1 MNSAAEI
8 LERAKQLHAAGQLS
22 AALPLYL
29 QVLLADPKN
38 GEAYFLL
45 ASAQHGL
52 GQLSDA
58 VASLRHAVR
67 VGPNV
72 PAAHNHL
79 GIALS
84 QQGQLDEA
92 IGCLRN
98 AIRLAPDSPDIAH
111 NLQVLLA
118 ERARREVAT
127 GNGLLAQAQYDDAAA
142 CFRRAL
148 ELNPENAEAH
158 NNLGTLA
165 GGRGDLPEAVE
176 CYRRAVL
183 SKPDYFD
190 AYRNLGIIYERHGRL
205 TEAVASFRRAVA
217 LRPESADALQ
227 RLGIGLRHL
236 GRMDDALEV
245 LRRAVQLDPSHAS
258 SNSTLLLTMQ
268 YHEHVNLEQL
278 AAAHR
283 EFDQRH
289 GAPLRAAW
297 PVHQNDPDPER
308 RLRVGFVSAD
318 LGTHPI
324 GYFLLRILQHLD
336 PRQVETICYS
346 DRQGPDP
353 MTERLRASAGG
364 WRHTVGQ
371 SDEQLAQMI
380 LGERI
385 DILFD
390 LAGHTGNNR
399 LLAFARKP
407 APLAVTWAG
416 YVGTT
421 GLEAMD
427 YLLADR
433 HQVLASAEP
442 FIRERVLRM
451 PDGYVCYDP
460 PDHAPLVAPLPASSR
475 GYVTFGSLNNVDKIT
490 PAVVRLWSA
499 ILRRVPEARLV
510 LKNMGMDDPAVVS
523 RLHEEFARHGV
534 AAARI
539 ELQGWSA
546 ARDALAE
553 YGLLD
558 IALDTFPYNGGLTT
572 CEALWMGVPV
582 ITCPGETFAARHGVG
597 HLSNVGLTEMI
608 AETLD
613 DYVER
618 AVTLADDLPRLAA
631 LRGGLRGRVA
641 ASPLCD
647 GKRFADNLTGVLRGA
662 WRQWCA
668 ERVKMANG

>member
-1 MNSAAEI
+1 VDYPAEI
-8 LERAKQLHAAGQLS
+8 LERAKQLHGAGQLP
-22 AALPLYL
+22 AAVPLYH
-29 QVLLADPKN
+29 QVLEADPAN

-45 ASAQHGL
+45 AAAQHGL
-52 GQLSDA
+52 GQLSEA
-58 VASLRHAVR
+58 VASLRNAVR
-67 VGPNV
+67 VGPDV
-72 PAAHNHL
+72 PAAHSHL
-79 GIALS
+79 GIVLS
-84 QQGQLDEA
+84 QQGHLDEA
-92 IGCLRN
+92 IDCLRN

-111 NLQVLLA
+111 NLQLLLA
-118 ERARREVAT
+118 ERARREVAL
-127 GNGLLAQAQYDDAAA
+127 GNRFLAQDQNDDAAV

-165 GGRGDLPEAVE
+165 GGRGDLPEAAE
-176 CYRRAVL
+176 CYCRAVQA
-183 SKPDYFD
+183 KPDHFD
-190 AYRNLGIIYERHGRL
+190 AHRNLGIIYERLGRL
-205 TEAVASFRRAVA
+205 SDAVASFRRAVE
-217 LRPESADALQ
+217 LRPDSAGALQ

-236 GRMDDALEV
+236 GRMDDALDV
-245 LRRAVQLDPSHAS
+245 LRRAVRLDPSHAIA
-258 SNSTLLLTMQ
+258 NSTMLLTMQ
-268 YHEHVNLEQL
+268 YHQHASLEQL

-283 EFDQRH
+283 EFEQRH
-289 GAPLRAAW
+289 GAPLRSAW
-297 PVHQNDPDPER
+297 PIHQNDPDPER

-318 LGTHPI
+318 LGTHPV
-324 GYFLLRILQHLD
+324 GYFLMRVLQNLD
-336 PRQVETICYS
+336 PGQVETICYS
-346 DRQGPDP
+346 DRQGPDL
-353 MTERLRASAGG
+353 MTEQLRAMAAG

-380 LGERI
+380 LSDRI

-460 PDHAPLVAPLPASSR
+460 PDHAPPVASLPALSR
-475 GYVTFGSLNNVDKIT
+475 GHVTFGSLNNVDKIT
-490 PAVVRLWSA
+490 SAVVEVWA
-499 ILRRVPEARLV
+499 TILRRTAGSRLV
-510 LKNMGMDDPAVVS
+510 LKNMGMDDPAVIG

-534 AAARI
+534 DAARL

-546 ARDALAE
+546 AREALAE
-553 YGLLD
+553 YGRLD
-558 IALDTFPYNGGLTT
+558 IALDPFPYNGGLTT

-597 HLSNVGLTEMI
+597 HLSNVGLAEMI
-608 AETLD
+608 APTLD
-613 DYVER
+613 EYVER
-618 AVTLADDLPRLAA
+618 AVALAADLPALAA
-631 LRGGLRGRVA
+631 LRAGLRHRVA

-647 GKRFADNLTGVLRGA
+647 GQRFADNLASVLRGA

-668 ERVKMANG
+668 DRLNTANG

>member
-1 MNSAAEI
+1 MDSAAEI
-8 LERAKQLHAAGQLS
+8 LERAKQLHTAGQLP
-22 AALPLYL
+22 AAVPLYH
-29 QVLLADPKN
+29 QVLQADPNN

-52 GQLSDA
+52 GQLDA
-58 VASLRHAVR
+58 AVVSLRHAVR
-67 VGPNV
+67 VGPDV

-127 GNGLLAQAQYDDAAA
+127 GNGLLAQAQDDDAAA

-165 GGRGDLPEAVE
+165 GGRGDLPEAAE
-176 CYRRAVL
+176 YYRRAVL
-183 SKPDYFD
+183 ARPDYFD
-190 AYRNLGIIYERHGRL
+190 AHRNLGIIYERQGRI
-205 TEAVASFRRAVA
+205 TEAVANFRRAVE

-236 GRMDDALEV
+236 GRMDDALDV
-245 LRRAVQLDPSHAS
+245 LRRAVQLDPSHAIA
-258 SNSTLLLTMQ
+258 NSTLLLTMQ
-268 YHEHVNLEQL
+268 YHQHVSVAQL
-278 AAAHR
+278 DTAHR

-318 LGTHPI
+318 LGTHPV
-324 GYFLLRILQHLD
+324 GYFLMRVLQNLD
-336 PRQVETICYS
+336 PLQVETICYS

-353 MTERLRASAGG
+353 MTEKLRAVAGG

-371 SDEQLAQMI
+371 NDEQLAQMI
-380 LGERI
+380 LGDRI
-385 DILFD
+385 DILLD

-427 YLLADR
+427 FLLAD
-433 HQVLASAEP
+433 HQQVLASAEP

-460 PDHAPLVAPLPASSR
+460 PEHAPPVAPLPALSR
-475 GYVTFGSLNNVDKIT
+475 GHVTFGSLNNVDKIT
-490 PAVVRLWSA
+490 PAVVEVWAA
-499 ILRRVPEARLV
+499 ILRRTPGSRLV
-510 LKNMGMDDPAVVS
+510 LKNMGMDDPAVVG

-534 AAARI
+534 DVARL

-553 YGLLD
+553 YGRLD

-582 ITCPGETFAARHGVG
+582 ITCPGETFAARHGIG

-613 DYVER
+613 DYVEL
-618 AVTLADDLPRLAA
+618 AVTLAGDRPRWRPCGA
-631 LRGGLRGRVA
+631 GCG
-641 ASPLCD
+641 
-647 GKRFADNLTGVLRGA
+647 GA
-662 WRQWCA
+662 WPPRPCA
-668 ERVKMANG
+668 TASDSPRT